1 MDLKYGYIIGEKR
14 FFFQLSVIDVF
25 DRTVI
30 DHHLGLSATAKDA
43 AAVLESAIKKRGLSY
58 GMKLPEVRTD
68 NGPQFIANKFADV
81 CQKWGI
87 RHEKIPVKTP
97 NMIAHIESFHS
108 ILEKECYRRHEFES
122 FREAYYIISQYMEFY
137 NNRRR
142 HGSLKYKSPKKFYQ
156 AYMQKVFADLKM
168 VV

>member
-1 MDLKYGYIIGEKR
+1 MARVNPWKWCFQTPLGEPPPDILNAT
-14 FFFQLSVIDVF
+14 LSF
-25 DRTVI
+25 AR
-30 DHHLGLSATAKDA
+30 LSATY
-43 AAVLESAIKKRGLSY
+43 S
-58 GMKLPEVRTD
+58 P
-68 NGPQFIANKFADV
+68 
-81 CQKWGI
+81 KWGI

-142 HGSLKYKSPKKFYQ
+142 HSSLKYKSPKKFYQ
-156 AYMQKVFADLKM
+156 TYMQKEFADLKM